1 MKAFLAL
8 MIVFSGN
15 ALAGEMREVVWI
27 GFQNAQDVSRV
38 FVKTNEQV
46 QYRVNDKKDDAI
58 IIDLFDT
65 RVGNKNHKRTMD
77 TSQFDSPVLRI
88 ATEELEGA
96 ARQVRIEIK
105 LRSKVPYEI
114 KQQGEMLS
122 IDFKR

>member
-1 MKAFLAL
+1 MKFVLAL
-8 MIVFSGN
+8 MILLSGN

-46 QYRVNDKKDDAI
+46 QYRVNDKKDDAF

-65 RVGNKNHKRTMD
+65 RVAHKNHKRPMD

-88 ATEELEGA
+88 VAEELEGA
-96 ARQVRIEIK
+96 ARQVRIEVK
-105 LRSKVPYEI
+105 LRNKVPYEV